1 MPQSTPL
8 NRNPAF
14 VFGPPIALAL
24 TGIILLLQSCLASPR
39 PDPVPEQSESF
50 GLKVAKLYSE
60 NGMKTLEEFRVLSAA
75 PDYLPEIAESTSN

>member
-39 PDPVPEQSESF
+39 PDPVPEQSV
-50 GLKVAKLYSE
+50 GLTVAKLYSE
-60 NGMKTLEEFRVLSAA
+60 NGMKTFEEFRVLSAA